1 MEGPAARIEVTGR
14 TGLAAKDYDQR
25 ATVTPA
31 FSAGLPLAGAL
42 FGPAGIGVGA
52 ALYLSQQVFT
62 ESPEKIDSLL
72 GSEYRIT
79 GAWQDPKIEKQ

>member
-1 MEGPAARIEVTGR
+1 M
-14 TGLAAKDYDQR
+14 
-25 ATVTPA
+25 TPE

-52 ALYLSQQVFT
+52 ALYLSQQVFA
-62 ESPEKIDSLL
+62 EIPEKIDSLL
-72 GSEYRIT
+72 SSEYRIT